1 MSYHQCGEC
10 KRKYKHV
17 ANYERHAAICSL
29 INSQAVKDSIM
40 IHHVATAAFSDNE
53 ALDTQIPSNARLFA
67 AVRHLVGVVNQ
78 LQTKVS
84 HLEQLAYIRRPKPD
98 MKSAL
103 MAHAVKP
110 DVTFCNWVLRTV
122 APSISRATLTECV
135 FRHANLADALCK
147 IIMKHVPSSATSNLA
162 PIYAADA
169 KTKTG
174 AFMVYDSGTFSAAV
188 AVAETTDAIDDAD
201 ADAAS
206 VDKTK
211 PGDGSNNEWRP
222 ITSDAFRWM
231 VNAVHK
237 QLLGE
242 YHAWTLDS
250 NDNSDEFIET
260 SMRYGSIILGGNMEW
275 PAFLSK
281 LNTKLWTILSENQ
294 TCVMA
299 T

>member
-1 MSYHQCGEC
+1 MSYQCGDC

-29 INSQAVKDSIM
+29 LNSQAVKDSM
-40 IHHVATAAFSDNE
+40 INDATTATCSDKE

-67 AVRHLVGVVNQ
+67 AVQHLVGVVNQ
-78 LQTKVS
+78 LQSKVS

-110 DVTFCNWVLRTV
+110 DTTFCNWVLRTV
-122 APSISRATLTECV
+122 APSISRTTLIECV

-174 AFMVYDSGTFSAAV
+174 AFMVYDSGTFSSAV
-188 AVAETTDAIDDAD
+188 AAAEETEATD
-201 ADAAS
+201 
-206 VDKTK
+206 DKS
-211 PGDGSNNEWRP
+211 GDGSGDGSNNNEWRP

-231 VNAVHK
+231 VNAVHR

-281 LNTKLWTILSENQ
+281 LNTKLWTVLSENQ
-294 TCVMA
+294 ACIVVTM
-299 T
+299 

>member
-1 MSYHQCGEC
+1 MSYQCGDC

-17 ANYERHAAICSL
+17 ANYERHTAICSL
-29 INSQAVKDSIM
+29 LNSQAVKDSM
-40 IHHVATAAFSDNE
+40 IHDVATAACSDKE
-53 ALDTQIPSNARLFA
+53 ALDTQIPSNVRLFA

-110 DVTFCNWVLRTV
+110 DATFCNWVLRTIS
-122 APSISRATLTECV
+122 PSISRATLTECV

-147 IIMKHVPSSATSNLA
+147 IIMKHVPSSTTSNLA
-162 PIYAADA
+162 PIYAAEA

-174 AFMVYDSGTFSAAV
+174 AFMVYDSGTFSTAV
-188 AVAETTDAIDDAD
+188 SCAENDTNERGDDE
-201 ADAAS
+201 
-206 VDKTK
+206 KN
-211 PGDGSNNEWRP
+211 GINESNGCNEWRP

-275 PAFLSK
+275 HAFLAK
-281 LNTKLWTILSENQ
+281 LNTKLWTVLSENQ
-294 TCVMA
+294 TCVVSA
-299 T
+299 PQV

>member
-1 MSYHQCGEC
+1 M
-10 KRKYKHV
+10 
-17 ANYERHAAICSL
+17 ANYERHVAICSL
-29 INSQAVKDSIM
+29 INSQAVKDSM
-40 IHHVATAAFSDNE
+40 VNDTTTATFSDKE
-53 ALDTQIPSNARLFA
+53 ALDTQIPSNVRLFA

-103 MAHAVKP
+103 MSHAVKP
-110 DVTFCNWVLRTV
+110 DTTFCTWVLRTI

-162 PIYAADA
+162 PIYAADT

-174 AFMVYDSGTFSAAV
+174 AFMVYDSGTFSTAV
-188 AVAETTDAIDDAD
+188 AFAENDTNNERTD
-201 ADAAS
+201 
-206 VDKTK
+206 
-211 PGDGSNNEWRP
+211 DGSNGINGNNNEWRP

-275 PAFLSK
+275 PAFLAK
-281 LNTKLWTILSENQ
+281 LNTKLWTVLSENQ
-294 TCVMA
+294 PCVAPAM
-299 T
+299 

>member
-1 MSYHQCGEC
+1 MAYQCEEC
-10 KRKYKHV
+10 KRKYKHI

-29 INSQAVKDSIM
+29 LNSQAVKDSM
-40 IHHVATAAFSDNE
+40 VNAATATCSDNE
-53 ALDTQIPSNARLFA
+53 SLDTQIPSNARLFA

-110 DVTFCNWVLRTV
+110 DTTFCNWIMRII
-122 APSISRATLTECV
+122 APSITRATLTECV

-147 IIMKHVPSSATSNLA
+147 IIMKHVPSSTTSKLA

-174 AFMVYDSGTFSAAV
+174 AFMVYDNGSFASAV
-188 AVAETTDAIDDAD
+188 ASAENDI
-201 ADAAS
+201 
-206 VDKTK
+206 
-211 PGDGSNNEWRP
+211 GDGCGDGSNSNNEWRP

-275 PAFLSK
+275 HAFLAK

-294 TCVMA
+294 TCVVSA
-299 T
+299 P

>member
-1 MSYHQCGEC
+1 MAYQCGDC

-29 INSQAVKDSIM
+29 LNSQAVKDSM
-40 IHHVATAAFSDNE
+40 IHDTTTATCSDKE
-53 ALDTQIPSNARLFA
+53 ALDTQVPSNARLFA

-110 DVTFCNWVLRTV
+110 DATFCSWVLRTI
-122 APSISRATLTECV
+122 APSISRTTLTECV
-135 FRHANLADALCK
+135 FRHANLADAMCK
-147 IIMKHVPSSATSNLA
+147 IIMKHVPSSTTLNLA
-162 PIYAADA
+162 PIYAAEA
-169 KTKTG
+169 KIKTG

-188 AVAETTDAIDDAD
+188 AVAENNDTIERVDDE
-201 ADAAS
+201 S
-206 VDKTK
+206 N
-211 PGDGSNNEWRP
+211 GSNGSNGCNGCNEWRP

-275 PAFLSK
+275 PAFLAK
-281 LNTKLWTILSENQ
+281 LNTKLWTVLSENQ
-294 TCVMA
+294 TCVMSA
-299 T
+299 P

>member
-1 MSYHQCGEC
+1 MSYQCGDC

-17 ANYERHAAICSL
+17 ANYERHVAICSL
-29 INSQAVKDSIM
+29 INSQAVKDSM
-40 IHHVATAAFSDNE
+40 VNDTTTVTFSDKE
-53 ALDTQIPSNARLFA
+53 ALETQIPSNARLFA
-67 AVRHLVGVVNQ
+67 AVQHLVGVVNQ

-110 DVTFCNWVLRTV
+110 DTTFCVWVLRTI

-174 AFMVYDSGTFSAAV
+174 AFMVYDSGTFSTAV
-188 AVAETTDAIDDAD
+188 TCAENDTNER
-201 ADAAS
+201 
-206 VDKTK
+206 VE
-211 PGDGSNNEWRP
+211 DGSNGISGSNEWRP

-275 PAFLSK
+275 PAFLAK
-281 LNTKLWTILSENQ
+281 LNTKLWTVLSENQ
-294 TCVMA
+294 TCVVS
-299 T
+299 TQ

>member
-1 MSYHQCGEC
+1 M
-10 KRKYKHV
+10 V
-17 ANYERHAAICSL
+17 NDTTPATCSD
-29 INSQAVKDSIM
+29 K
-40 IHHVATAAFSDNE
+40 E

-78 LQTKVS
+78 LQTKVC

-110 DVTFCNWVLRTV
+110 DTTFCIWVLKTI

-135 FRHANLADALCK
+135 FRHANLADAICK
-147 IIMKHVPSSATSNLA
+147 IIMKHLPSSTSTTSSLA

-169 KTKTG
+169 KTKKGT
-174 AFMVYDSGTFSAAV
+174 FMVYDSGTFSAAV
-188 AVAETTDAIDDAD
+188 TSAENDTTADTDNNNDD
-201 ADAAS
+201 
-206 VDKTK
+206 
-211 PGDGSNNEWRP
+211 GCDGSNGRSNEWRLL
-222 ITSDAFRWM
+222 TSDAFRWM

-275 PAFLSK
+275 PAFLAK
-281 LNTKLWTILSENQ
+281 LNTKLWTVLSENQ
-294 TCVMA
+294 TCIVVSA
-299 T
+299 P